1 MSILIII
8 GAIAVGLVT
17 GTVTSLI
24 GASGVSI
31 VVPALTLFF
40 AVNSH
45 FAIGTSL
52 LVNVITSLVV
62 AISYF
67 RQATFACKRVF
78 GLPFVQLFELR

>member
-1 MSILIII
+1 MSIWIII

-17 GTVTSLI
+17 GTITSLI
-24 GASGVSI
+24 GASGVII

-45 FAIGTSL
+45 LAIRTSL
-52 LVNVITSLVV
+52 LVDVITSLVV

-67 RQATFACKRVF
+67 RHGNVRLQASLWITI
-78 GLPFVQLFELR
+78 GSII